1 MTEIILTVLGVIVGF
16 FAGAGLMYIVTL
28 GDD

>member
-16 FAGAGLMYIVTL
+16 FAGAGLMYIVML